1 MCFYKR
7 WFCLRSTSDLDQ
19 AWKTTIFTTLS
30 STKWKETVLS
40 GWMMFHIVSTHINSG
55 LQLMERDPAA
65 VTQHLSADVLA
76 DGSRSYRNQLNKLMR
91 MSHCCS
97 DHLCWRELPLPSR
110 WSSMLVF
117 SKFLARATS
126 LSVALVQRDILR
138 RSSNWIYH
146 LQIHSCCFHEP
157 TCVCGCIQV
166 VDEDKCQ
173 NSMSSKMMSDVLLK
187 LCHK

>member
-97 DHLCWRELPLPSR
+97 VLTWAAFTIQMKQHVGLQQILGAGHLALSR
-110 WSSMLVF
+110 TRTERHPEEKQQLDWSSSNSQLLFPWTYMCVWMY
-117 SKFLARATS
+117 
-126 LSVALVQRDILR
+126 
-138 RSSNWIYH
+138 SSCWWR
-146 LQIHSCCFHEP
+146 
-157 TCVCGCIQV
+157 
-166 VDEDKCQ
+166 
-173 NSMSSKMMSDVLLK
+173 
-187 LCHK
+187 